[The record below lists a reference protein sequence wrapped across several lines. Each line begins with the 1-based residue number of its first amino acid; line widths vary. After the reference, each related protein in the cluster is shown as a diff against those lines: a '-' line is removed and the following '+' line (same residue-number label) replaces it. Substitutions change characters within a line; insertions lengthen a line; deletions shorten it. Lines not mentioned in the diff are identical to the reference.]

1 MQIEKNKSLLPYNTF
16 GLEVFA
22 EALVEIHQVSQVMEL
37 PKLIQ
42 QYSAMHILGGGS
54 NVLLTKNVEGI
65 TIVNLIKGI
74 EIVREDSQFV
84 EVCFSAGEIWHECVL
99 WCVDRQYG
107 GIENLSLIPGTIG
120 AAPIQN
126 IGAYGVELKDV
137 FVELTAIDLTTG
149 DTRIFDRD
157 ACKFGYRESVFK
169 KELAGKYFITAVTL
183 KLSKQPVCL
192 IDYGNL
198 RDELASI
205 EPDKL
210 SIKDVSQAVIKIRS
224 EKLPDPKMIGN
235 AGSFFKN
242 PVIGHEHFMKLKEAY
257 PNMPSF
263 EATNG
268 IKIPAAWLIQHCG
281 PSEDQSWKG
290 YTEDGYGVHKNQA
303 LVLVNYGHATG
314 SDIFNLSVKIIAG
327 VEQKFGIQLEREV
340 NIW

>member
-1 MQIEKNKSLLPYNTF
+1 MD
-16 GLEVFA
+16 
-22 EALVEIHQVSQVMEL
+22 H
-37 PKLIQ
+37 
-42 QYSAMHILGGGS
+42 
-54 NVLLTKNVEGI
+54 
-65 TIVNLIKGI
+65 
-74 EIVREDSQFV
+74 
-84 EVCFSAGEIWHECVL
+84 
-99 WCVDRQYG
+99 QYG

-137 FVELTAIDLTTG
+137 FVELAAIDLVTG
-149 DTRIFDRD
+149 EAKKFDAL

-169 KELAGKYFITAVTL
+169 RELARRYFIVSVTL
-183 KLSKQPVCL
+183 KLSKHPVCQ

-205 EPDKL
+205 EPDKIT
-210 SIKDVSQAVIKIRS
+210 IKDVSQAVIKIRS
-224 EKLPDPKMIGN
+224 EKLPDPKVIGN

-242 PVIGHEHFMKLKEAY
+242 PVIDQAHYVKLKEEY
-257 PNMPSF
+257 PDIPSF
-263 EATNG
+263 EASNG

-281 PSEDQSWKG
+281 PSKEQSWKG

-303 LVLVNYGHATG
+303 LVLVNYGHAKG
-314 SDIFNLSVKIIAG
+314 SDIFNLSVKIIAS